1 MSWYLK
7 FEEKPEG
14 KGEGREQEVDRKNLK
29 LTYLERNRVTTRRNK
44 ECESFCLSL
53 CYWRYSRRD
62 TVGTM
67 N

>member
-7 FEEKPEG
+7 FEEQPES
-14 KGEGREQEVDRKNLK
+14 KGEGREQEVDKKYLK
-29 LTYLERNRVTTRRNK
+29 LKYLERNRVTTRRNK

-53 CYWRYSRRD
+53 SYWRYARRD
-62 TVGTM
+62 TMRAM